1 MSMLNDVQLMGRL
14 TRDPE
19 LRYTTQGAAVAAFTL
34 AVERKTK
41 KDAEK
46 QTDFIDIVA
55 WRGTAE
61 FVGKYFVKGQLVV
74 VRGSLRTRT
83 YEKDGVKRKVTEVNA
98 EEVFFAEKKRE
109 GQSEGTENLPDRFE
123 EVDCNEEDLPF

>member
-14 TRDPE
+14 TRDPD
-19 LRYTTQGAAVAAFTL
+19 LRYTPQGTAVVNFTL
-34 AVERKTK
+34 AVERKTR

-46 QTDFIDIVA
+46 KADFIDIVA

-61 FVGKYFVKGQLVV
+61 FVAKYFVKGQLVV
-74 VRGSLRTRT
+74 VRGSIQTRT
-83 YEKDGVKRKVTEVNA
+83 YEKDGINRKVTEVNA

-109 GQSEGTENLPDRFE
+109 GQPEGNLPEGFE
-123 EVDCNEEDLPF
+123 EVDCNDDELPF